1 MVIAEER
8 SETPRVGVPVTI
20 YVVALLAS
28 IWIYKAYRPEGVLL
42 ALDIVAPVAAL
53 AWMIVRCREARR
65 ITGPAS
71 PAVKAYMWRFFP
83 LMIAY
88 VVLLLAANWLAAH
101 YTLSG
106 VAAVAVA
113 VLPAVPLIGVIVT
126 MGRLVIEEKDEYQRL
141 LHIRQMLVA
150 TGFMLAVS
158 CVWGFLESFGQVPH
172 VPAYWAFIT
181 WCAGLAIG
189 SIYNEVRP

>member
-1 MVIAEER
+1 MVITEER
-8 SETPRVGVPVTI
+8 SATPRIGVPVAI

-28 IWIYKAYRPEGVLL
+28 IWVYKAYRPEGVLL
-42 ALDIVAPVAAL
+42 ALDIIVPVAAL
-53 AWMIVRCREARR
+53 AWMVVRCREARR

-71 PAVKAYMWRFFP
+71 PAVRAYLWRFFP

-88 VVLLLAANWLAAH
+88 VVLLFAANWLATQ

-106 VAAVAVA
+106 VAAVVVA
-113 VLPAVPLIGVIVT
+113 VLPAVPLIGVIIT
-126 MGRLVIEEKDEYQRL
+126 MGRLVVEEKDEYQRL
-141 LHIRQMLVA
+141 LHVRQMLVA
-150 TGFMLAVS
+150 TGFMLTVS
-158 CVWGFLESFGQVPH
+158 CIWGFLESFGQVPH
-172 VPAYWAFIT
+172 LPAYWAFIV